1 MSSGGSPR
9 QKMINM
15 MYLVLMALLA
25 MNVSKEILK
34 AFSLIENSFES
45 SKKNL
50 DAKNLSVKK
59 AIAKEAETNAGY
71 KIWVTKADQ
80 VQKISADFCKK
91 VEDIRTKLEKDAKG
105 RMPLKDGEH
114 ASGGALQEL
123 MMPDNMEIHANY
135 FDEGPGKQGQGKV
148 LQKLIND
155 TRTQLLG
162 VLNDPLIKDNE
173 IIRKKFEDA
182 TGLKADDPKHEKAGE
197 DKHTWV
203 STTLIHTPLAGVM
216 TMLNKF
222 MNDCKNLE
230 SDVLNELSA
239 QVHAKEFKFD
249 QLVAKLIPTKG
260 TMILEGEQY
269 EAEIILSAYNS
280 QQNAD
285 MSVNGSPIQVE
296 AGVGKY
302 KATASEG
309 ERKVKA
315 VIKVAEPGGGF
326 KTYDVEGEYMGFKT
340 SATISAE
347 KMNVLYVGLDNPIKV
362 SVPGFPPESV
372 SPQLSGGGSL
382 SPSGQKGSYVAIV
395 PAGVKE
401 ITITANVK
409 TKTGSKA
416 MGNVKFRVKNVPKPT
431 GLFGIKSG
439 GTIKPAEVS
448 TTSFITCGL
457 GQEFA
462 FEGMNYTVT
471 KFNLTYIPKK
481 GDAIFAQTNGNSLSP
496 QMKGALAKAK
506 KGDMITVYNIEAMGP
521 GKVGLVKLPTAIAL
535 TVE

>member
-15 MYLVLMALLA
+15 MYLVLIALLA

-50 DAKNLSVKK
+50 DAKNSAAKK
-59 AIAKEAETNAGY
+59 AIVKEAETNPSY
-71 KIWVTKADQ
+71 QIWVTKADLA
-80 VQKISADFCKK
+80 QKISADFCKK
-91 VEDIRTKLEKDAKG
+91 IEDIRKTLETDAKG
-105 RMPLKDGEH
+105 RQEPKEGHKVVGLAE
-114 ASGGALQEL
+114 LQ
-123 MMPDNMEIHANY
+123 MPDNLEIHANY
-135 FDEGPGKQGQGKV
+135 FDDGPGKKAQGKV

-155 TRTQLLG
+155 TRTQLLA
-162 VLNDPLIKDNE
+162 VLKDEKISGNAE
-173 IIRKKFEDA
+173 IIKKLDDA
-182 TGLKADDPKHEKAGE
+182 TGLKAENPHGE
-197 DKHTWV
+197 GPEHDWV
-203 STTLIHTPLAGVM
+203 QTTLIHTPLAGVM
-216 TMLNKF
+216 TMLNKY

-230 SDVLNELSA
+230 SDVLNEISA

-260 TMILEGEQY
+260 TMILEGDQY

-285 MSVNGSPIQVE
+285 MTVNGAKIPVE

-309 ERKVKA
+309 ERKIKA
-315 VIKVAEPGGGF
+315 QIKVAEPGGGF
-326 KTYDVEGEYMGFKT
+326 KTYDVDGEYMGFKS

-347 KMNVLYVGLDNPIKV
+347 KMNVLYVGLDNPIKI
-362 SVPGFPPESV
+362 SVPGFPPENVV
-372 SPQLSGGGSL
+372 STLAGGGSL
-382 SPSGQKGSYVAIV
+382 VSAGSKGSYIATV
-395 PAGVKE
+395 PAGAKE
-401 ITITANVK
+401 VTITANVK
-409 TKTGSKA
+409 TKTGTKP

-431 GLFGIKSG
+431 AMFGVKAG
-439 GTIKPAEVS
+439 GTIRPQEVT

-481 GDAIFAQTNGNSLSP
+481 GDAGFFQGAGNSLNG
-496 QMKGALAKAK
+496 QMKGALAKAR

-521 GKVGLVKLPTAIAL
+521 GKIGLVKIPTAIAL

>member
-71 KIWVTKADQ
+71 KIWVTKAEETQ
-80 VQKISADFCKK
+80 RISADFCKK
-91 VEDIRTKLEKDAKG
+91 VEDIRTKLEKDSKG
-105 RMPLKDGEH
+105 RMPVKEGEH
-114 ASGGALQEL
+114 AGGALQEL

-173 IIRKKFEDA
+173 TIRKKFDDA
-182 TGLKADDPKHEKAGE
+182 TGLKAEDPKHEKAGE

-216 TMLNKF
+216 TMLNKY

-260 TMILEGEQY
+260 T
-269 EAEIILSAYNS
+269 
-280 QQNAD
+280 
-285 MSVNGSPIQVE
+285 
-296 AGVGKY
+296 
-302 KATASEG
+302 
-309 ERKVKA
+309 
-315 VIKVAEPGGGF
+315 
-326 KTYDVEGEYMGFKT
+326 
-340 SATISAE
+340 
-347 KMNVLYVGLDNPIKV
+347 
-362 SVPGFPPESV
+362 
-372 SPQLSGGGSL
+372 
-382 SPSGQKGSYVAIV
+382 
-395 PAGVKE
+395 
-401 ITITANVK
+401 
-409 TKTGSKA
+409 
-416 MGNVKFRVKNVPKPT
+416 
-431 GLFGIKSG
+431 
-439 GTIKPAEVS
+439 
-448 TTSFITCGL
+448 
-457 GQEFA
+457 
-462 FEGMNYTVT
+462 
-471 KFNLTYIPKK
+471 
-481 GDAIFAQTNGNSLSP
+481 
-496 QMKGALAKAK
+496 
-506 KGDMITVYNIEAMGP
+506 
-521 GKVGLVKLPTAIAL
+521 
-535 TVE
+535 